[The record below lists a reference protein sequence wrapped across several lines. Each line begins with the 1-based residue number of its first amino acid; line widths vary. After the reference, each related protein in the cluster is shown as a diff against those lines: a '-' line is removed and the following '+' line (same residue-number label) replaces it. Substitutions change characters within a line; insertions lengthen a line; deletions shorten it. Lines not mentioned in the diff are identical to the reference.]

1 VQKANE
7 MTDKNLPLSHLK
19 VLDLTRVRGGPVCVR
34 QFADW
39 GADVIKV
46 ETPRGVGGE
55 DGYTGQRHSSDFQNL
70 HRNKRSMGINLKSES
85 GKEIFAKLVEQ
96 ADIVVENYRPGVK
109 FRLGIDYES
118 LKKINPRI
126 ILGSLSGF
134 GQTGPY
140 ADRPG
145 VDQIAQ
151 GMGGL
156 MMVTGEP
163 GAGPM
168 RAGTAIGDIT
178 GGLYLAFGVLA
189 AVIER
194 DKSGEGQWVHTSL
207 LQALIAV
214 MDFQCTRWLMDSEVP
229 KQSGNSHPTSS
240 ATNMFE
246 TRDGYINIAGGQ
258 AQIWPR
264 LCEALETPHMMED
277 EEFADPARRRRI
289 RERVWEEITKAT
301 KKRTSADWVERLNA
315 AGVPCGPIYT
325 MDQVFADP
333 QVKHLAMAAG
343 VTHPALGDIDLVAQ
357 PLGFSRAEFAIRSAT
372 PEQGEH
378 TDAILEE
385 LGYDADEI
393 AKLHDE
399 KAV

>member
-1 VQKANE
+1 
-7 MTDKNLPLSHLK
+7 
-19 VLDLTRVRGGPVCVR
+19 
-34 QFADW
+34 
-39 GADVIKV
+39 
-46 ETPRGVGGE
+46 
-55 DGYTGQRHSSDFQNL
+55 
-70 HRNKRSMGINLKSES
+70 
-85 GKEIFAKLVEQ
+85 
-96 ADIVVENYRPGVK
+96 
-109 FRLGIDYES
+109 
-118 LKKINPRI
+118 
-126 ILGSLSGF
+126 
-134 GQTGPY
+134 
-140 ADRPG
+140 
-145 VDQIAQ
+145 
-151 GMGGL
+151 
-156 MMVTGEP
+156 
-163 GAGPM
+163 
-168 RAGTAIGDIT
+168 
-178 GGLYLAFGVLA
+178 
-189 AVIER
+189 
-194 DKSGEGQWVHTSL
+194 
-207 LQALIAV
+207 
-214 MDFQCTRWLMDSEVP
+214 
-229 KQSGNSHPTSS
+229 
-240 ATNMFE
+240 
-246 TRDGYINIAGGQ
+246 
-258 AQIWPR
+258 
-264 LCEALETPHMMED
+264 MMED